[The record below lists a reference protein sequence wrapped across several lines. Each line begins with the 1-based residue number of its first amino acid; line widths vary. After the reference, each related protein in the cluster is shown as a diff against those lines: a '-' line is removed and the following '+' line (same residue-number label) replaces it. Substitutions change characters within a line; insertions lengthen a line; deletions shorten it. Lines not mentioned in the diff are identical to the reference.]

1 MPKRK
6 HCPKCDKSL
15 PLLAFS
21 KAVRAGDGLQGWC
34 KRCMVG
40 YKNEY
45 ADAHGDSYHK
55 LSNQRLRWDV
65 LVHYSEDPPFCSCC
79 GDKTYEFLSIDHING
94 GGRQHRIAN
103 NWSKLYQ
110 LLKSAGLPHGYRV
123 LCHNCNQAIGHYGFC
138 PHQHPE
144 RSLKSR
150 PADKRETARLS
161 ATQRVLDAGLLIV
174 AAGDRPTLERLVVE
188 TGLSLPSVQRYRR
201 LLKKSGAWASVE
213 S

>member
-1 MPKRK
+1 MAKRK
-6 HCPKCDKSL
+6 RCPKCSKSL
-15 PLLAFS
+15 PLIAFS
-21 KAVRAGDGLQGWC
+21 KAVRSGDGLQGWC
-34 KRCMVG
+34 KQCMVG

-45 ADAHGDSYHK
+45 ADTHGDSYHK

-65 LVHYSEDPPFCSCC
+65 LVHYSADPPFCSCC
-79 GDKTYEFLSIDHING
+79 GDKTYEFLSIDHIAG

-110 LLKSAGLPHGYRV
+110 LLKSAGLPDGYRV

-138 PHQHPE
+138 PHQHPD

-150 PADKRETARLS
+150 PADKRETARLT
-161 ATQRVLDAGLLIV
+161 ATQRVLDAGLAIV